1 MNPDLQ
7 KVIIAVNN
15 ESTIVSP
22 YKRLSPITD
31 LTHFPVHY
39 PIFNYNTDVLNRIV
53 SPTSKIYNT
62 KSAKLKVSSKL
73 DFHKLHKDC
82 TYIPKTA
89 LNVRDAKSLVFPIVA
104 KPSNGHSGIGIK
116 GFKTLKSFQASNTD
130 GYSVFCEKIEVIS
143 EWRYFIFKGE
153 ILCITKRIPQDNT
166 TKNILLK
173 NVNDSTN
180 FKYLLHYHEF
190 LNTETAFD
198 IEHLLAIQCV
208 TLKHQDL
215 DFYAI
220 DLADTPSG
228 VKVFEINSQ
237 PGNIFGVVEL
247 AYRKIFK
254 DYYKRDIDMMSARK
268 FRESIVANIN
278 IDIQNPDSICILSE

>member
-1 MNPDLQ
+1 
-7 KVIIAVNN
+7 
-15 ESTIVSP
+15 
-22 YKRLSPITD
+22 
-31 LTHFPVHY
+31 
-39 PIFNYNTDVLNRIV
+39 VLNRIATQ
-53 SPTSKIYNT
+53 TSKIYNT
-62 KSAKLKVSSKL
+62 KSAKLKVSSKW
-73 DFHKLHKDC
+73 DFHKLNKDC
-82 TYIPKTA
+82 PYLPKTA
-89 LNVRDAKSLVFPIVA
+89 LNVKDAESLSFPIIA

-116 GFKTLKSFQASNTD
+116 AFKTLKSFKASNKD
-130 GYSVFCEKIEVIS
+130 GYSVFCEKIEVLS

-153 ILCITKRIPQDNT
+153 ILCITKRIPQDNS

-173 NVNDSTN
+173 NVKDTTN

-190 LNTETAFD
+190 LNVENEFD

-220 DLADTPSG
+220 DLADTPHG

-278 IDIQNPDSICILSE
+278 LELEKPYSICMLS